1 MRSASVNDAFY
12 GLHVGQD
19 ALAGYYTNASAEEL
33 PILATVTQA
42 GLDEALAY
50 PRRGSLAAGAGA
62 GSSELAGA
70 WLNAPVSRGEHV
82 CGLRVRVRAGRVP
95 AVGLRARDRTEPWRA
110 REPEHRQHDQMSRT
124 VVPVHALYERKRSSI
139 FIDYSTVKNEFSR
152 PPWVLRERRRL
163 ARAYCSSSTTT
174 RGTDNN

>member
-19 ALAGYYTNASAEEL
+19 ALAGYYTKASADEL
-33 PILATVTQA
+33 PSLLTATQA

-50 PRRGSLAAGAGA
+50 PRRGSLAAGVGA

-70 WLNAPVSRGEHV
+70 GAGAGAWPNAPVSRSEHV

-95 AVGLRARDRTEPWRA
+95 AAALRARDRTEP
-110 REPEHRQHDQMSRT
+110 
-124 VVPVHALYERKRSSI
+124 
-139 FIDYSTVKNEFSR
+139 
-152 PPWVLRERRRL
+152 
-163 ARAYCSSSTTT
+163 
-174 RGTDNN
+174 